1 MITINSDPMKQQMSR
16 EQLEQRIAALEAQRI
31 VLKRAA
37 WRNFE
42 LAMRLSDLHV
52 ERAGRQLRDGK

>member
-1 MITINSDPMKQQMSR
+1 MSR

-37 WRNFE
+37 RRNFE

-52 ERAGRQLRDGK
+52 DRAVRQLRDGK